1 MDNKKTIRNLLIY
14 LGIPILLIIIVSVF
28 FSMQP
33 KDEKPTSEIIYMFK
47 ENKVKEYSIDFG
59 TGDLQITKTDG
70 KKIETSVA
78 SISMFLDTIEPYV
91 ENYNKTA
98 EKPMKFNWKKASD
111 NSFLLS
117 LLPEVVL
124 IVLFVVVWLYFMRRL

>member
-111 NSFLLS
+111 IPSF
-117 LLPEVVL
+117 
-124 IVLFVVVWLYFMRRL
+124 